1 VPSRILLDQ
10 NAPLGLR
17 RVLSPHE
24 VVAAR
29 QMGWSRLSNGDLV
42 RAADESGFD
51 ILITCDRNIPYQQN
65 LSGRRIALT
74 FLTT

>member
-17 RVLSPHE
+17 RSLSPHE

-29 QMGWSRLSNGDLV
+29 QMGWSRLTNGDLI
-42 RAADESGFD
+42 RAAEEDGFD
-51 ILITCDRNIPYQQN
+51 MALVAKFVDASARPGNP
-65 LSGRRIALT
+65 LVMGRDFRPA
-74 FLTT
+74 

>member
-17 RVLSPHE
+17 RSLAVHD

-29 QMGWSRLSNGDLV
+29 QMGWSRLTNGDPI
-42 RAADESGFD
+42 RAAESRS
-51 ILITCDRNIPYQQN
+51 LN
-65 LSGRRIALT
+65 
-74 FLTT
+74 